1 MHFDLSFPLDCVH
14 NVADEEDDLEDECCP
29 EQDWVAQQV
38 HPVVFARENLPLEPT
53 MIAFIQYHFLL
64 SS

>member
-1 MHFDLSFPLDCVH
+1 MHFDPSFPLDRVH
-14 NVADEEDDLEDECCP
+14 NVADEEDDLEDDRCP

-53 MIAFIQYHFLL
+53 MITFIQHHSLL